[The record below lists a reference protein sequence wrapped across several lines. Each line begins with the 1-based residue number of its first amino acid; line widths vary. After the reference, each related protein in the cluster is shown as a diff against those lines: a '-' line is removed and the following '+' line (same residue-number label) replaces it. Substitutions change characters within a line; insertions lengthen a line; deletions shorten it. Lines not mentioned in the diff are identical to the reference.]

1 MSNIDKS
8 TSTLEGPDNPAVS
21 RAIRARSQR
30 STVYGLLTFAALL
43 GVLLGVLGALGELDS
58 PSMSH
63 PATIVAMVSCVP
75 VLLMIAS
82 LLKDVFGASR
92 LRDTLDYSD
101 TAATGNEA
109 DIIDD
114 IGEAKVGGED
124 GPADEH

>member
-1 MSNIDKS
+1 MRS
-8 TSTLEGPDNPAVS
+8 L
-21 RAIRARSQR
+21 IRFHKRLIAMLQ
-30 STVYGLLTFAALL
+30 VNLGLSDYQVVWLSFAK

-58 PSMSH
+58 PSLSH

-82 LLKDVFGASR
+82 LLKDVFRASR